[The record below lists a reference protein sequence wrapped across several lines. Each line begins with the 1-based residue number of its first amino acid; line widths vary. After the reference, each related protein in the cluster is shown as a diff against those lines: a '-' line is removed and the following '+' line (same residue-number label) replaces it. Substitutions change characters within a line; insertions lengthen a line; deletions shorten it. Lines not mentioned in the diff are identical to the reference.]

1 VIPIVLVLGSEAFAE
16 RCRAVVGDR
25 GLVVGREPA
34 DGRVAATTWLPRVIV
49 IPTDDY
55 SADPAEVEAAVRRVR
70 ARLVKVLAEDI
81 AQTELEDLLG
91 AALVSSG
98 VRVKA

>member
-1 VIPIVLVLGSEAFAE
+1 
-16 RCRAVVGDR
+16 
-25 GLVVGREPA
+25 
-34 DGRVAATTWLPRVIV
+34 VIV

-70 ARLVKVLAEDI
+70 ARLVKVVSEDVP
-81 AQTELEDLLG
+81 QSELEDLLG

-98 VRVKA
+98 VRPKV